1 MDALDAGA
9 DDMKTSDEEYE
20 IFTDPKSMD
29 AVRDALQEKGYDLD
43 TAEVRL
49 FPENTTEVPEDKI
62 PQYTGLIDEL
72 EENDDVQ
79 DVYEAATLP
88 EE

>member
-1 MDALDAGA
+1 M
-9 DDMKTSDEEYE
+9 Y
-20 IFTDPKSMD
+20 
-29 AVRDALQEKGYDLD
+29 ALQKKGYDTD

-49 FPENTTEVPEDKI
+49 FPENTTDVPEDKI

-79 DVYEAATLP
+79 DVYEAAKLP